1 METDHVQPSNNSTAA
16 ASDDSLATLFS
27 EVFGDSGGSITPPIV
42 QSSLFTFDSYE
53 AFEDRMAGRTNTA
66 IYTRVQNPT
75 VAAFES
81 AVARAE
87 GSDTAVAFASGMGG
101 ISATM
106 LALVKPGDR
115 IACVTHVYPD
125 SYRLFE
131 RILRPFGVDIS
142 YHPLTDFENDP
153 ELLHGVTVAYL
164 ESPNS
169 LMFETL
175 NLSTVAA
182 HARRHGAITVI
193 DNSWATPVFQ
203 RPLEHGIDVSL
214 HSASKYISGHSD
226 TVAGVVVSR
235 SDIINRIR
243 DLTLPLLGAKLAPFE
258 AFLLMRGLRT
268 LVPRMHRHQQTTN
281 TLIERMRTLDGVEQV
296 NTAAIDPQAGILG
309 RSGLFSSQF
318 DASVDIRRLC
328 NHLKL
333 FKLGVSWGGFESLA
347 LPARVGLA
355 QAGAENSM
363 QRFKVPDNLVR
374 FSVGLEGVEDLW
386 SDLSGAV
393 AQART

>member
-1 METDHVQPSNNSTAA
+1 MTSEQTPSM
-16 ASDDSLATLFS
+16 DSADTLATLLS
-27 EVFGDSGGSITPPIV
+27 EAYRGDSGGSITPPIV
-42 QSSLFTFDSYE
+42 QSSLFAFDSYE
-53 AFEDRMAGRTNTA
+53 AFEDRMAGRTDTA
-66 IYTRVQNPT
+66 LYTRVQNPT
-75 VAAFES
+75 VSAFES
-81 AVARAE
+81 AMARAE
-87 GSDTAVAFASGMGG
+87 GGESAVAFASGMGA

-106 LALVKPGDR
+106 LALVKPGDH
-115 IACVTHVYPD
+115 IACVEHVYPD

-131 RILRPFGVDIS
+131 KLLRPFGVEIS
-142 YHPLTDFENDP
+142 YHPVSDFENDP
-153 ELLHGVTVAYL
+153 ELLNGVTVAYL

-175 NLSTVAA
+175 NLATVAT
-182 HARRHGAITVI
+182 HAKRHGAITVI
-193 DNSWATPVFQ
+193 DNSWASPVFQ
-203 RPLEHGIDVSL
+203 RPLEHRIDVTL

-226 TVAGVVVSR
+226 TVAGVVVS
-235 SDIINRIR
+235 SKSIINQIR

-268 LVPRMHRHQQTTN
+268 LVPRMQRHQETTN
-281 TLIERMRTLDGVEQV
+281 IIIERLATLDGVEKI
-296 NTAAIDPQAGILG
+296 NTATVAPERGILG
-309 RSGLFSSQF
+309 RSGLFSVQF

-328 NHLKL
+328 NELTI

-374 FSVGLEGVEDLW
+374 ISIGLEGVEDLW
-386 SDLSGAV
+386 KDLSHAINLAGS
-393 AQART
+393 